1 MRVAILGFVAGAA
14 CLQTR
19 AALPA
24 HPLLALCITLLGCI
38 VLMLL
43 LRARPRAWRSVV
55 ALPCGAALGFFW
67 AATLAQAAL
76 APQLAPAGEG
86 RDLEVIG
93 TVASLP
99 YRFNDGVRFN
109 FAVEKVLGGDIAVP
123 KLVALSWYASAN
135 RGANRSTS
143 PASIQG
149 GKHADVGDVQPGERW
164 ALTVRLQRPHG
175 NANEHGFDYEVW
187 LLEQGLRAT
196 GYVRA
201 GPAQNRRLEDFVFSA
216 GNLVEHCRAVLRA
229 RILHSLAGQQYAGVI
244 VALVI
249 GDQRSIEQSDWTV
262 FNRTG
267 VGHLISISG
276 LHITM
281 ISGLF
286 ALLTSSLWRRSFFTG
301 LQLPLMIPAQKVAAL
316 AGAATALLYVLLA
329 GFGVPAQ
336 RTLYMLSVVAMAL
349 WLGRISSVSQILCTA
364 LGLVVLLDPWAV
376 LWPGFWLSFCAVAL
390 ILYASV
396 GRSAAHPAAMNQ
408 SSQIDAA
415 PMDFAAPAFASPP
428 RLRLLLRSQRAWGG
442 LMAIAH
448 TQYVVTLGL
457 APLTMLLFAQVSL
470 VSPLANA
477 LAIPLISLVV
487 TPLALAGS
495 LLPAPLSW
503 PLLWLAHGVIALLA
517 QFLQWLSAFP
527 FALWSAPLPP
537 WWIFCWAMFGTVWML
552 APRGWPQRKLGLV
565 AWLPLLT
572 ALPESPPAGRMQI
585 TAFDVGQGMALLV
598 ETSGHRLLYDTGP
611 AYALDSN
618 GGSRVIA
625 PYLKARGI
633 GVLDAVI
640 VTHSDSDHSGGA
652 LTVLRSVDV
661 GWVASSLPPNHLIVL
676 AAPQHR
682 RCQAGQSWVWDGVHF
697 EMLHPTPASYSDPAL
712 SPNARSCV
720 LKIDAGGKAILL
732 TGDIEAAQEA
742 QLIARTQLQADGL
755 NAGGLKVDGL
765 KADALRADT
774 LKSDVLLAPHHG
786 SGTSSTRA
794 FLLAVQPELA
804 LFQVGYR
811 NRYRH
816 PKPEVFERYR
826 ELGIERLRTD
836 VSGALTLQLGP
847 ALTVTE
853 YRKEHPRYWYGR

>member
-1 MRVAILGFVAGAA
+1 MRVAILGFVAGVA

-19 AALPA
+19 AALPE
-24 HPLLALCITLLGCI
+24 HPLLALGLALPVCMG
-38 VLMLL
+38 VVWL
-43 LRARPRAWRSVV
+43 LRARAAAVRCAV
-55 ALPCGAALGFFW
+55 ALPFGAALGFLW

-86 RDLEVIG
+86 RDVQVIG
-93 TVASLP
+93 TIASLP
-99 YRFNDGVRFN
+99 YRFSDGVRFN
-109 FAVEKVLGGDIAVP
+109 FAVEKVLGGDMAVP
-123 KLVALSWYASAN
+123 KLVALSWYAQAN
-135 RGANRSTS
+135 RNTGRGAMPGTS
-143 PASIQG
+143 HP
-149 GKHADVGDVQPGERW
+149 DVGDVQPGERW
-164 ALTVRLQRPHG
+164 ALTLRLQRPHG
-175 NANEHGFDYEVW
+175 NANEGGFDYEVW
-187 LLEQGLRAT
+187 LLEQGVRAT

-201 GPAQNRRLEDFVFSA
+201 GPAQNRRLEGFVFSVA
-216 GNLVEHCRAVLRA
+216 NLVQHCRAVLRA
-229 RILHSLAGQQYAGVI
+229 RILRSLAGQQYAGVI
-244 VALVI
+244 VALVV

-286 ALLTSSLWRRSFFTG
+286 ALLASSLWRRSFFTR
-301 LQLPLMIPAQKVAAL
+301 LQLPLLIPAQKMAAVV
-316 AGAATALLYVLLA
+316 GVGTALLYVLLA

-336 RTLYMLSVVAMAL
+336 RTLYMLSVVATAL
-349 WLGRISSVSQILCTA
+349 WLGRISSVSQILCAA

-390 ILYASV
+390 ILYASA
-396 GRSAAHPAAMNQ
+396 GRSTAHLAAIDQ
-408 SSQIDAA
+408 SGQFDAA
-415 PMDFAAPAFASPP
+415 AIDLASSA
-428 RLRLLLRSQRAWGG
+428 RLGARRAWGA

-477 LAIPLISLVV
+477 LAIVLISLVV

-537 WWIFCWAMFGTVWML
+537 WWIFCWAMFGTLWML

-565 AWLPLLT
+565 AWVPLLS
-572 ALPESPPAGRMQI
+572 ALPEQPPVGQMWI

-633 GVLDAVI
+633 AALDAVI
-640 VTHSDSDHSGGA
+640 VTHSDSDHAGGA
-652 LTVLRSVDV
+652 LAVLGSVAV
-661 GWVASSLPPNHLIVL
+661 GWVASSLASQHAIVL

-682 RCQAGQSWVWDGVHF
+682 RCQDGQRWTWDGVHF
-697 EMLHPTPASYSDPAL
+697 EMLHPTAASYGDRTL

-720 LKIDAGGKAILL
+720 LKIEAGGKSILL
-732 TGDIEAAQEA
+732 AGDIEAAQE
-742 QLIARTQLQADGL
+742 TQLLARSSSTLQGHVVQADGL
-755 NAGGLKVDGL
+755 KVDGLKVDGL
-765 KADALRADT
+765 KA
-774 LKSDVLLAPHHG
+774 DVLLAPHHG

-794 FLLAVQPELA
+794 FLLAVQPTLA

-826 ELGIERLRTD
+826 QLGIDRLRTD
-836 VSGALTLQLGP
+836 VSGALTLQFGP
-847 ALTVTE
+847 VLTLTE
-853 YRKEHPRYWYGR
+853 YRREHARYWYGR